1 MEKLDFK
8 KSLGFLYKASAIKP
22 DIVTVPKLNYLM
34 VDGHGDPNNSKLFQD
49 AIEVLFSMAYTI
61 KFMIKKGLQQ
71 IDFGVMP
78 LEALW
83 WMDDMKEFSMENKSK
98 WKWTIMIM
106 QPDFVTNAIFE
117 QAKELVAKK
126 KNPVLLKDIRLE
138 SMEEGLCAQILYIGP
153 YDKETSTIIK
163 LHEFI
168 KENGYNLHGKHREIY
183 MNDMRRTAPEK
194 LKTIIRQPMMK

>member
-126 KNPVLLKDIRLE
+126 KNPVLLKDVRLE

>member
-83 WMDDMKEFSMENKSK
+83 WMDDMKEFSMENNSK

-126 KNPVLLKDIRLE
+126 KNPVLLKDVRLE